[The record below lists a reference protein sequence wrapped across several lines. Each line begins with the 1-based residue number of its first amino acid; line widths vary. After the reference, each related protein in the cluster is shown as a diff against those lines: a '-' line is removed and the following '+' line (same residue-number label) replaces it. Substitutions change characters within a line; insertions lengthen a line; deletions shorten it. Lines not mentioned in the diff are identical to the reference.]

1 MALTQIST
9 QGIKDGTISSAD
21 LADQSVTLA
30 KLPHGTSSNN
40 GKFLRANNGA
50 DPTFETVNTDLV
62 SDTSPQLGGNL
73 DVNTK
78 NIVFGDSATSSDD
91 RLTFGVG
98 NDLQIYHDSNDS
110 YIDDVG
116 SGNLLIRG
124 SVVQINKEN
133 SAEVMAKF
141 TQDGAVELYHDNSK
155 KFETTSTGVS
165 VTGNIAVTGVVDGV
179 DLAAL
184 SSTVS
189 GKLSNVVDDTTP
201 QLGGNL
207 DCNNKVVTLNDST
220 GSDNN
225 RFKIGNAGDLQ
236 IYHDGSHSYL
246 DNIGT
251 GDLKIRSTQANGDVN
266 IVCSDSNG
274 GFTVKSTT
282 DEIMINSVANG
293 AVELYH
299 NNVKKF
305 ETTADGVN
313 LAGNVLAFQGQSNR
327 LIKFRPGD
335 NDMIYEM
342 DAGDFYRQNIGSS
355 THEFFV
361 GNVERLRISDD
372 TNGRYLGRTPLNPAE
387 SAEEIKNNVSGTPDN
402 DWYYIKQFGNVA
414 RLHYCVFKDKNG
426 SDIAGGPWTM
436 NWIAGVL
443 PNQFTSNGPA
453 SITRYLNLCKGI
465 GIDKP
470 GRGMESSRTTSEV
483 YGAWL
488 AVKRALWELD
498 PGFFNGA
505 SAAAG
510 GVLIMPILNVNGD
523 GGTSDH
529 RLIYSSGTSTH
540 IPPNQ
545 DGDHCNANQLF
556 CGWWG
561 GNDFSSWAT
570 DDNNV
575 PSPEDW
581 GVNDAQHTGALG
593 ARSNSTAQK
602 PSWKDLMLVT
612 CVYK

>member
-110 YIDDVG
+110 YIDDAG

-124 SVVQINKEN
+124 SVVQINKAN

-155 KFETTSTGVS
+155 KFETITNGAKV
-165 VTGNIAVTGVVDGV
+165 I
-179 DLAAL
+179 
-184 SSTVS
+184 
-189 GKLSNVVDDTTP
+189 
-201 QLGGNL
+201 GNL
-207 DCNNKVVTLNDST
+207 VLDDNNEIRL
-220 GSDNN
+220 GSDATN
-225 RFKIGNAGDLQ
+225 GDLQ
-236 IYHDGSHSYL
+236 IYHNGTDNFIDTDAGS
-246 DNIGT
+246 I
-251 GDLKIRSTQANGDVN
+251 KIRVNANEN
-266 IVCSDSNG
+266 AITAAS
-274 GFTVKSTT
+274 
-282 DEIMINSVANG
+282 NG
-293 AVELYH
+293 AVDLYH

-361 GNVERLRISDD
+361 DNVERLRISDD

-436 NWIAGVL
+436 NWVAGVF
-443 PNQFTSNGPA
+443 PNQFSSNGPT

-498 PGFFNGA
+498 PGFFHGA
-505 SAAAG
+505 SAAVG
-510 GVLIMPILNVNGD
+510 GVLIMPILNVNGE

-581 GVNDAQHTGALG
+581 GPNDPRHAGAIG